1 MLANWTFLCLSGC
14 SQPSTNATDFGSY
27 KLRGLARFTEV
38 LLFAFWVA
46 SWVVEVVLVLFVVV
60 EEGEGGG
67 SVILKIWMT
76 GKLTPFSMVSRIMP
90 SLLKSGC
97 SSNATKDE

>member
-46 SWVVEVVLVLFVVV
+46 SWVVLVLFVV
-60 EEGEGGG
+60 EEGGGG

>member
-38 LLFAFWVA
+38 LLFAFSVA
-46 SWVVEVVLVLFVVV
+46 EQKKKYNMVQLIRKFLALGYLLVC
-60 EEGEGGG
+60 EDKRAE
-67 SVILKIWMT
+67 I
-76 GKLTPFSMVSRIMP
+76 
-90 SLLKSGC
+90 
-97 SSNATKDE
+97 

>member
-46 SWVVEVVLVLFVVV
+46 SWVVLVLFVV
-60 EEGEGGG
+60 EEGGVGG

>member
-1 MLANWTFLCLSGC
+1 MSFFTLFLYI
-14 SQPSTNATDFGSY
+14 P
-27 KLRGLARFTEV
+27 
-38 LLFAFWVA
+38 W
-46 SWVVEVVLVLFVVV
+46 VVLVLFVVV
-60 EEGEGGG
+60 EVEGGGG